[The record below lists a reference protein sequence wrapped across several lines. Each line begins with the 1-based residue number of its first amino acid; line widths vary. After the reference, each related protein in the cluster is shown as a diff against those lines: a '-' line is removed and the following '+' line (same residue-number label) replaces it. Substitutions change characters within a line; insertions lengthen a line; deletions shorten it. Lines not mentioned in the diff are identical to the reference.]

1 MQLRMKLL
9 LPLVLRQQQTPQ
21 RLQPMQLLRP
31 LPPQNKIAGITPM
44 KTHTFLLTAAFGL
57 LAACGESSQPAPAA
71 SESASTEAAPAA
83 APATAVA
90 KSGADVFKK
99 CAACHSVTPDGR
111 NGIGPG
117 LHGVS
122 GRAVASVQ
130 GFTYSNALKGKGGVW
145 DDAALDAFIAAPAKW
160 APGTKMMFAGIS
172 DPADRKALVEYLATL
187 K

>member
-1 MQLRMKLL
+1 
-9 LPLVLRQQQTPQ
+9 
-21 RLQPMQLLRP
+21 
-31 LPPQNKIAGITPM
+31 M
-44 KTHTFLLTAAFGL
+44 KTHALLLTAVFGL

-83 APATAVA
+83 APAAAVA

-117 LHGVS
+117 L
-122 GRAVASVQ
+122 Q

>member
-1 MQLRMKLL
+1 
-9 LPLVLRQQQTPQ
+9 
-21 RLQPMQLLRP
+21 
-31 LPPQNKIAGITPM
+31 M
-44 KTHTFLLTAAFGL
+44 KTQAVL
-57 LAACGESSQPAPAA
+57 LAAAFLLLAGCGESGQPAPAG
-71 SESASTEAAPAA
+71 SESTSNDAAPAA
-83 APATAVA
+83 APAAVVA

-130 GFTYSNALKGKGGVW
+130 GFTYSNALKEKGGVW
-145 DDAALDAFIAAPAKW
+145 DEAALDAFIAAPAKW

-172 DPADRKALVEYLATL
+172 DPADRKALVEYLGTL